1 MSRFL
6 ITGVAGFI
14 GSSLAR
20 ELLRQ
25 GHTVSGVD
33 NLSTGS
39 MMNLDTV
46 SGDLDFHKDD
56 INDTAKMRLHCRGVD
71 FVLHHAALASVPRS
85 VKNPLESH
93 VANIDGTLSVL
104 LAARDAG
111 VARVIYAA
119 SSSAYGDQ
127 RTQPKREEMVPAPMS
142 PYAVQKLAGEHY
154 MRSFEH
160 SYGLECVSLRY
171 FNVFG
176 PGQSA
181 DSPYSGVV
189 ARFITD
195 MLHGIVPTIFGDGRQ
210 SRDFTYIDN
219 VVAANLLACSALSS
233 DVSGQV
239 FNIGT
244 GRSQTL
250 NSLYEALATMLHFP
264 VAPRYQEVR
273 TGDIEH
279 SQADITHARR
289 CLGYRPL
296 TRFDEGLNSTVEWY
310 LEQEAGSALASNLM
324 IRQGDP
330 IPFYGT

>member
-6 ITGVAGFI
+6 ITGIAGFI
-14 GSSLAR
+14 GSSLAC

-39 MMNLDTV
+39 MTNLDSV
-46 SGDLDFHKDD
+46 LDDIDFHKED
-56 INDTAKMRLHCRGVD
+56 INDTAKMRLYCRGVD

-93 VANIDGTLSVL
+93 IANIDGTLSVL

-127 RTQPKREEMVPAPMS
+127 QTQPKQEEMVPAPLS

-154 MRSFEH
+154 MRSFER

-181 DSPYSGVV
+181 DSPYSGVI

-210 SRDFTYIDN
+210 SRDFTYIEN
-219 VVAANLLACSALSS
+219 VVAANLLACSAPR
-233 DVSGQV
+233 DEVSGQV

-250 NSLYEALATMLHFP
+250 KSLYDTLAAMLHFP
-264 VAPRYQEVR
+264 VAPRYQEAR
-273 TGDIEH
+273 IGDIEH
-279 SQADITHARR
+279 SQADITKARR
-289 CLGYRPL
+289 CLGYKPSA
-296 TRFDEGLNSTVEWY
+296 RFDDGLNSTVEWY
-310 LEQEAGSALASNLM
+310 LEQEADLAVTTNLM
-324 IRQGDP
+324 MRDAEP
-330 IPFYGT
+330 VPFYGS